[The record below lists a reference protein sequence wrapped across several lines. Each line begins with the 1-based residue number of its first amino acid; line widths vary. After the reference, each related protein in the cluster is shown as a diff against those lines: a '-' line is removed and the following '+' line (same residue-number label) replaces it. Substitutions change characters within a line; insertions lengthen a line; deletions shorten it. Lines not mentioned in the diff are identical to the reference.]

1 MAGTW
6 PQESMPLGRSSDAC
20 PGPQE
25 LPGDEP
31 ELPLARG
38 GSGGMLSEGLA
49 GQGRIRGQLEPL
61 LGSHARPAGQ
71 VWPRGQQAAGSW
83 GKLGCLAR
91 AGGRSIS
98 QLTCHRP
105 GSC

>member
-38 GSGGMLSEGLA
+38 GGGGMLSEGLA

-61 LGSHARPAGQ
+61 LGSHAGQRGRCGLGVSKRREAGESWG
-71 VWPRGQQAAGSW
+71 VWPGRAAGAS
-83 GKLGCLAR
+83 AN
-91 AGGRSIS
+91 
-98 QLTCHRP
+98 
-105 GSC
+105 